1 MKTSTRAMGTSLLFL
16 CGLLVNQSAMAQH
29 RGHAYGHGPTV
40 RFGFYYGFPIYA
52 PRYFPVPIYAYP
64 GYTFAAPVQVFPPAI
79 ISYSS
84 PPVYIERGG
93 VPIEPAAPVQ
103 NGQSSWNGSS
113 PAAATAESGA
123 GAAGQGGAG
132 GAGIRPR
139 NAAARD
145 GC

>member
-79 ISYSS
+79 IGYSS

-103 NGQSSWNGSS
+103 NDWYYCTASQTYYPYVRECPDGWQRV
-113 PAAATAESGA
+113 PAQPPS
-123 GAAGQGGAG
+123 
-132 GAGIRPR
+132 R
-139 NAAARD
+139 
-145 GC
+145 